1 MTLPTQI
8 GFASPLGKT
17 GTLAQTASL
26 YDDTMRSGVLGL
38 LLITLSATGCYETV
52 AIDMVPD
59 GGLDAGTS
67 TDAGTDAETVTVVV
81 TVVGPDPD
89 ADPDAGTDAGTDAV
103 R

>member
-52 AIDMVPD
+52 AIDMVLD
-59 GGLDAGTS
+59 GGLDS

-81 TVVGPDPD
+81 TFVGPDPD
-89 ADPDAGTDAGTDAV
+89 PDPDPDAGTDAGADASTP
-103 R
+103 